1 MPQNHLAFVEF
12 LKDNIAPVQGLD
24 NAQGVVLSPDGKY
37 VYVTGLSD
45 DRVAVFSR
53 DASTGKLTFV
63 ESLHDSGG
71 NNGLNGASGITM
83 SSDGK
88 FVYIAAAVDKSIAV
102 FSRNAETGKL
112 TYVEAI
118 VDTVNLDEASGVTVS
133 PDDKF
138 VYVASNRSDTVSV
151 FSRNSSNGKL
161 TFVETLKNGE
171 NGVTGLDFASNIV
184 ISSDGTTAYVTGNNS
199 KAITFFLRDTSTGKL
214 TWTASYVNNVN
225 NVKGLDGA
233 AGVVMS
239 SDDKFIYVAA
249 RNSDAITVFSRESN
263 GKLTFVETL
272 TNTTPGISGLDQAS
286 RVALSPDGNYVYVTA
301 LTSDAIAV
309 FSRDSTTGKLTFV
322 ESLKDTDT
330 GIDGLDGARGITVSS
345 DGKFIYV
352 TGSEDDSIAVFTTA
366 PPPDVTAP
374 TVEFYTPDPN
384 GTDVAPTSNL
394 EIVFNEAVQKGSG
407 NIVIKDSN
415 GNVFETIDVTSGN
428 ITINDKTVEINPTK
442 DLQKGTS
449 YYVEIDTTAIT
460 DISGNAFAG
469 ISGSTTW
476 SFSTPAPDAIAPT
489 VVEFK
494 PDTDSLNVPLASNL
508 IITFDEAIQKGTG
521 KIFIRKED
529 GTIAE
534 EIDVTSSN
542 VTIDNN
548 KFAVTI
554 NPTKDLEDSVVY
566 YVEIDAGAI
575 KDLDGNA
582 YLGISDEAEWTFAT
596 PDNTAPTATLS
607 PTDNASDVVVNTELV
622 LTFSEKVLP
631 GIGNIVIKKKS
642 DGETVEFF
650 DAGSLSLSDDDKKVV
665 LTLST
670 RLETSTEYYVE
681 IDKGAFTDRAGNE
694 FAALTGPDA
703 WNFTTS
709 ANGDITAP
717 IVDIIDV
724 SPDPRTTGVDSITI
738 QFDEVVSGFD
748 ITDLKLTQDGNDI
761 ALSAENLTT
770 EDNQTWVLSGLT
782 QLTGTVGTYTLTLS
796 ETNSGIVD
804 GAGNALNSGAM
815 EDWVV
820 EDPTSGGGG
829 NEDTTP
835 PTVDIIDVS
844 PDPRTTGVDS
854 ITIQFSEA
862 IQGIDINDFQ
872 LTLNGTSLDF
882 SGVNLLSQDDQT
894 WTLSDLNNLT
904 SAVGTYVLSLSGAN
918 SGITDSAGNALSSDE
933 NESWIVE
940 DSNSGGGTDPGSG
953 GNPGGGTDPGNGG
966 NPGGGIDPGSGNPG
980 GGGTDPGNG
989 GNPGGG
995 TDPGS
1000 GGNPGG
1006 GTDPGSGG
1014 NPGGGTSPG
1023 DTNSGGTNSGGTN
1036 SGGTEQVLTFATA
1049 PAPINFK
1056 LGKPGINRS
1065 GTDKADKL
1073 IGSQMRDVLNAKGD
1087 NDRVNAKNGND
1098 RIRAGAGNDTVKAGK
1113 GDDQAVGDAG
1123 NDKLI
1128 GDAGNDVLVGGA
1140 GDDQIKGGSGK
1151 DMLVYGGLTNGADR
1165 FTDFNVA
1172 EDLLDLR
1179 GLFGQ
1184 AQFGGA
1190 SLTARFKQFIRLEQV
1205 GSDTAVKVDVDGNGN
1220 GTVFQ
1225 TIITLDK
1232 VAVGNVQSTNFVLS

>member
-1 MPQNHLAFVEF
+1 MPQNHLTFVEF

-37 VYVTGLSD
+37 VYVTGLTD

-118 VDTVNLDEASGVTVS
+118 VDTLNLDEASGVTVS

-151 FSRNSSNGKL
+151 FSRDSSNGKL
-161 TFVETLKNGE
+161 TLVETLKNGE

-330 GIDGLDGARGITVSS
+330 GIDGLDGARGITVSA

-352 TGSEDDSIAVFTTA
+352 TGSEDDAIAVFTTA

-374 TVEFYTPDPN
+374 TVDLYTPDPN
-384 GTDVAPTSNL
+384 GTGVAPTSNL
-394 EIVFNEAVQKGSG
+394 EIEFNEAVKKGTG

-415 GNVFETIDVTSGN
+415 GNVVETIDVTSSN
-428 ITINDKTVEINPTK
+428 VTINDITVTIDPTK
-442 DLQKGTS
+442 TLQKGAT
-449 YYVEIDTTAIT
+449 YYVEIDATAIT
-460 DISGNAFAG
+460 DLAGNAFAG
-469 ISGSTTW
+469 ITGSSTW
-476 SFSTPAPDAIAPT
+476 SFSTSEPDAIAPT

-494 PDTDSLNVPLASNL
+494 PGTDEINVSVASNL
-508 IITFDEAIQKGTG
+508 VIIFDEEIQKGTG
-521 KIFIRKED
+521 KIFIKKED

-548 KFAVTI
+548 RYAVTI
-554 NPTKDLEDSVVY
+554 DPTKELEENVVY
-566 YVEIDAGAI
+566 YVEIEQGAI
-575 KDLDGNA
+575 KDLDGND
-582 YLGISDEAEWTFAT
+582 YLGISDTTEWTFAT

-607 PTDNASDVVVNTELV
+607 PTDNATNVVINSNLV

-631 GIGNIVIKKKS
+631 GTGNIVIRRKS

-650 DAGSLSLSDDDKKVV
+650 DAASLSLTDDDKKVV
-665 LTLST
+665 LELTTL
-670 RLETSTEYYVE
+670 LDTSTEYYIE

-694 FAALTGPDA
+694 FVGFSGPND

-717 IVDIIDV
+717 TVDIIDV

-738 QFDEVVSGFD
+738 QFDEIVSGFD
-748 ITDLKLTQDGNDI
+748 ISDLQLTQDGNVV

-770 EDNQTWVLSGLT
+770 QDNQTWVLSGLT
-782 QLTGTVGTYTLTLS
+782 QLTSAVGTYSLTLS
-796 ETNSGIVD
+796 ETNSGIID
-804 GAGNALNSGAM
+804 EAGNALSFGAF

-820 EDPTSGGGG
+820 EDPNSGG

-844 PDPRTTGVDS
+844 PDPRTTGVNS
-854 ITIQFSEA
+854 IIIQFNEA
-862 IQGIDINDFQ
+862 IQGLDIADFQ
-872 LTLNGTSLDF
+872 LTLNSAPLALTDNNLDLFTQDNKTWTF
-882 SGVNLLSQDDQT
+882 SGLG
-894 WTLSDLNNLT
+894 NLT
-904 SAVGTYVLSLSGAN
+904 SAVGTYVLSLNGVD
-918 SGITDSAGNALSSDE
+918 SGISDNAGNLLSS
-933 NESWIVE
+933 NATESWIVK
-940 DSNSGGGTDPGSG
+940 DPNS
-953 GNPGGGTDPGNGG
+953 
-966 NPGGGIDPGSGNPG
+966 G
-980 GGGTDPGNG
+980 GGGTDPGG
-989 GNPGGG
+989 GGTNPGGG
-995 TDPGS
+995 GT
-1000 GGNPGG
+1000 NPGG
-1006 GTDPGSGG
+1006 GGT
-1014 NPGGGTSPG
+1014 NPGGGGTNPG
-1023 DTNSGGTNSGGTN
+1023 GGGTNPGGTN
-1036 SGGTEQVLTFATA
+1036 PGGTNPGGTNPGGTNPGGTDQVLTFATA

-1056 LGKPGINRS
+1056 LGKPGIIRG
-1065 GTDKADKL
+1065 GTNKVDKL
-1073 IGSQMRDVLNAKGD
+1073 IGSKLRDVLNAKG
-1087 NDRVNAKNGND
+1087 GND
-1098 RIRAGAGNDTVKAGK
+1098 RINAKHGNDRIKAGAGNDVVKAGK
-1113 GDDQAVGDAG
+1113 GDDQAAGDAG
-1123 NDKLI
+1123 NDRLI
-1128 GDAGNDVLVGGA
+1128 GDAGNDVLLGGA

-1151 DMLVYGGLTNGADR
+1151 DMLVYGGLTDGTDR

-1184 AQFGGA
+1184 AQFGGV

-1205 GSDTAVKVDVDGNGN
+1205 GSDTAIKVDVDGNGT
-1220 GTVFQ
+1220 GTAFQ
-1225 TIITLDK
+1225 TIITLSN
-1232 VAVGNVQSTNFVLS
+1232 VAVGSVQSTNFLLS